1 MRRVVTGVFRSISVK
16 HPGRYTGD
24 ATIRLN
30 RKADSCLETPMA
42 RMICNG
48 EGRLLAYAMP
58 F

>member
-24 ATIRLN
+24 ATFRLN
-30 RKADSCLETPMA
+30 RKTPSCLDPMA

-48 EGRLLAYAMP
+48 EGRVLAYAML